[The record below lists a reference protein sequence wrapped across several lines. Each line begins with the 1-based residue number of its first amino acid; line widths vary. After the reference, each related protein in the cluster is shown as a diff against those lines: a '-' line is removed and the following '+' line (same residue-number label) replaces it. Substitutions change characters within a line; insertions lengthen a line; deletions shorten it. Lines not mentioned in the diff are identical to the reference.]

1 ERIATDTVR
10 DLLYAYNDTSFS
22 KGFLDST
29 AEGFGAA
36 PPAVGITFLNKPLQY
51 SIHTDNLSSPTGK
64 PQKKEDYYN
73 FLKRYFTDTLQLEEA
88 QNGWGAGG
96 LKKVDQIY
104 YGDPC
109 NSVGWLEEQY
119 GLFSGDRKALGSFG
133 PLTFKNGEP

>member
-1 ERIATDTVR
+1 YIYNRSNKDYDSTYIGLWSDYHIGLKGNERIATDTVR

-73 FLKRYFTDTLQLEEA
+73 FLKRYFT
-88 QNGWGAGG
+88 
-96 LKKVDQIY
+96 
-104 YGDPC
+104 
-109 NSVGWLEEQY
+109 
-119 GLFSGDRKALGSFG
+119 
-133 PLTFKNGEP
+133 